1 MNLNSRYPT
10 FRNFLLTMLMR
21 FNALI
26 EFNIPF
32 NFIYTPC
39 QFNKK

>member
-21 FNALI
+21 FNALF
-26 EFNIPF
+26 EFNIPS
-32 NFIYTPC
+32 NFIYAPC
-39 QFNKK
+39 QIEKK